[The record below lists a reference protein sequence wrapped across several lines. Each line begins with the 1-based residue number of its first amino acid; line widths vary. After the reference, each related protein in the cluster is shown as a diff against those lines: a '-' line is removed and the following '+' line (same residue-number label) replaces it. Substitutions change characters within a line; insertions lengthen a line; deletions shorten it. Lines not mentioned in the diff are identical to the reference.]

1 MLEMTQLLA
10 VFKKLFT
17 DQTYGNTLQSYISSR
32 NPQSPAD
39 VEFFEK
45 QWQYNNIKNN
55 GGHWL

>member
-1 MLEMTQLLA
+1 MLEMTQLLT

-17 DQTYGNTLQSYISSR
+17 DQTYGESLQNYITSR

-45 QWQYNNIKNN
+45 QWQYSNIKNT
-55 GGHWL
+55 GGQWL

>member
-1 MLEMTQLLA
+1 MLATNQLLS

-17 DQTYGNTLQSYISSR
+17 DQTYGQSLQNYISSR
-32 NPQSPAD
+32 NPQTPAD

-45 QWQYNNIKNN
+45 QWQYGNTKTT